1 MDGPVLALE
10 QAAGFTRAVV
20 YSRQG
25 RPLAAARDDIRR
37 LSRGPGLST
46 YDPEEIWQMVQ
57 RHGGTVTCLPG
68 GCYDYYIAHDYASI
82 LLVAWPNLRRQY
94 QKDLWL

>member
-46 YDPEEIWQMVQ
+46 YDPEEIWTSVLATA
-57 RHGGTVTCLPG
+57 RFPASWPG
-68 GCYDYYIAHDYASI
+68 RPNSSIA
-82 LLVAWPNLRRQY
+82 
-94 QKDLWL
+94 